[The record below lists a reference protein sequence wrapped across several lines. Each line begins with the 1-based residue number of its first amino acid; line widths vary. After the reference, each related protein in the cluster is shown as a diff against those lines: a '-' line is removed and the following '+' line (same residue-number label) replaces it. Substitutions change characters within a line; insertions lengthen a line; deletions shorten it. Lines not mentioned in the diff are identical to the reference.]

1 MNRNDL
7 GTYAPAADWLLGTAK
22 RNPEA
27 LLVLAAGCALLLR
40 GGRVGGSRGSALHR
54 RWEQNDYRGDGD
66 MQAGYADRAAH
77 AAGEVR
83 QSAADL
89 KDRVSETAE
98 SYASAVSD
106 TARSYAT
113 SVADYAGSAGRAV
126 AAQTTDLADRA
137 AGLADQ
143 AGSVIRTQTNNVL
156 QQQPLAVAVLG
167 LAAGAALAA
176 LFPASAMEQRTLGP
190 AHDAAADTVARVG
203 ESLKTAANETGE
215 HLKQR
220 ATERGLSPEGVKEM
234 AREVGQTFADKV
246 SGKPEQQ
253 NSRTASGQQAG
264 AFTTPTPADVRGKL

>member
-7 GTYAPAADWLLGTAK
+7 GTYAPAADWLFGTAK

-40 GGRVGGSRGSALHR
+40 GGRGGGSRASARTAVGSRMIIMAVETCRPATLIAQRTLLGRFR
-54 RWEQNDYRGDGD
+54 R
-66 MQAGYADRAAH
+66 
-77 AAGEVR
+77 
-83 QSAADL
+83 SAADL
-89 KDRVSETAE
+89 DRVSETAG

-113 SVADYAGSAGRAV
+113 SVADYAGGAGRAV

-156 QQQPLAVAVLG
+156 QEQPLAVAVLG

-176 LFPASAMEQRTLGP
+176 LFPTSAMEQRTLGP

-203 ESLKTAANETGE
+203 ESLKSAASETGE

-220 ATERGLSPEGVKEM
+220 AAERGLSPEGVKEM

-246 SGKPEQQ
+246 SGKPEEQ
-253 NSRTASGQQAG
+253 NSRAALGQQAG
-264 AFTTPTPADVRGKL
+264 VITTPTPPDVRGKL

>member
-40 GGRVGGSRGSALHR
+40 GGRGGGSRASAPNR
-54 RWEQNDYRGDGD
+54 RWEQNDYRGGGD
-66 MQAGYADRAAH
+66 MRAGYADRAAR
-77 AAGEVR
+77 AAGEVG
-83 QSAADL
+83 QSASDL
-89 KDRVSETAE
+89 KDRVSETAG

-126 AAQTTDLADRA
+126 AAQTTDLADQA
-137 AGLADQ
+137 AGLANQ

-156 QQQPLAVAVLG
+156 QEQPLAVAVLG

-176 LFPASAMEQRTLGP
+176 LFPTSAMEQRTLGP
-190 AHDAAADTVARVG
+190 VHDAAAETVARVG
-203 ESLKTAANETGE
+203 ESLKTAASETGE

-220 ATERGLSPEGVKEM
+220 AAERGLSPEGVKEM

-264 AFTTPTPADVRGKL
+264 VITTPTPAERRGDL

>member
-1 MNRNDL
+1 MNRTDL

-40 GGRVGGSRGSALHR
+40 GGRGGGSRASAPNR
-54 RWEQNDYRGDGD
+54 RWEQNDYRGGGD
-66 MQAGYADRAAH
+66 MRAGYADRAAR
-77 AAGEVR
+77 AAGEVG
-83 QSAADL
+83 QSASDL
-89 KDRVSETAE
+89 KDRVSETAG

-137 AGLADQ
+137 AGFADQ

-156 QQQPLAVAVLG
+156 QEQPLAVAVLG

-176 LFPASAMEQRTLGP
+176 LFPTSAMEQRTLGP
-190 AHDAAADTVARVG
+190 ARDAAADTVARVG
-203 ESLKTAANETGE
+203 ESLKTAANVTGE

-220 ATERGLSPEGVKEM
+220 AAERGLSTEGIKEM
-234 AREVGQTFADKV
+234 AREAGQTFADKV
-246 SGKPEQQ
+246 SGKPEEQ
-253 NSRTASGQQAG
+253 NSRTASGHQAG
-264 AFTTPTPADVRGKL
+264 VVTAPTPPDVRGKL